1 MKVII
6 EETTE
11 DDYPKKLKNSKL
23 KIKGDITLAPL
34 WEDLEMKFPDDV
46 ETPIGPWWNN
56 PPKNPRHKYTT

>member
-11 DDYPKKLKNSKL
+11 DDYPKQRKKRNKVN
-23 KIKGDITLAPL
+23 DISLAPL
-34 WEDLEMKFPDDV
+34 WKDPEMVFPDDV